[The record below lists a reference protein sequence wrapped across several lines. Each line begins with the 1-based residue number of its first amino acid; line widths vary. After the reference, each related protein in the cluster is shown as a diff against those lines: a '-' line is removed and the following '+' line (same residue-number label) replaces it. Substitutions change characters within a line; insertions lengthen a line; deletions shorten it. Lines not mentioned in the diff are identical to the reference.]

1 MINASL
7 GAHYS
12 TRFVLTSVG
21 LWWQTLLG
29 LQATQASARLKTKLE
44 LLFDGQAALVYKGRD
59 AIELVLRAYGLT
71 DPSSVVLTQA
81 FTCFAIEEAIVR
93 AGATPH
99 YADIGKDQL
108 NKLFYS
114 TYTTKA
120 DGKGSGLGLS
130 VCKTI
135 IKEFGG
141 SIDIDSKIGGGTVVS
156 IILPICCAG
165 QDKLS

>member
-29 LQATQASARLKTKLE
+29 LQATQASVRLKTKLE
-44 LLFDGQAALVYKGRD
+44 QLFDGQAALVYKGRD

-71 DPSSVVLTQA
+71 HPSSVVLTQA

-99 YADIGKDQL
+99 YADIGKNQL
-108 NKLFYS
+108 NLTVKALEHAYS
-114 TYTTKA
+114 QIKKPHTVKA
-120 DGKGSGLGLS
+120 VIVQHSLGHPAEIEQIRLW
-130 VCKTI
+130 C
-135 IKEFGG
+135 
-141 SIDIDSKIGGGTVVS
+141 
-156 IILPICCAG
+156 
-165 QDKLS
+165 DKHQLLL